1 MERIEEALLTRD
13 EVDFLANLSA
23 FMAELEVD
31 GGKGESDGSALSEL
45 STST

>member
-1 MERIEEALLTRD
+1 MIEEALLTRE

-23 FMAELEVD
+23 FMAEFE